1 MIAPHEPTTM
11 DGSAFAAKGKL
22 RTLLGDG
29 FWDDIRG
36 KKVLDFGCGEGG
48 EAVEMAQAGAE
59 HVIGLDIQPALLE
72 KARARAEK
80 AGVADRCRFVTTADQ
95 PADVVTSFDAF
106 EHFDQPEKILLA
118 MHALLKPGGK
128 LIASFGPTWY
138 HPLGGHLVSVF
149 PWAHLVFSEDALI
162 AWRADFKDDGAT
174 KLREV
179 AGGLNQM
186 TIGRFERM
194 VRKSPFEIELL
205 EEVPIRK
212 LKVLHSKLS
221 REWTTAIVR
230 ARLRK
235 A

>member
-1 MIAPHEPTTM
+1 M

-36 KKVLDFGCGEGG
+36 KVVLDFGCGEGA

-59 HVIGLDIQPALLE
+59 HVTGLDIQPALLE

-80 AGVADRCRFVTTADQ
+80 AGVADRCRFMTTADQ
-95 PADVVTSFDAF
+95 PVDVVTSFDAF
-106 EHFDQPEKILLA
+106 EHFDQPEKILLI
-118 MHALLKPGGK
+118 MHGLLKPGGK

-174 KLREV
+174 KLHEV

-194 VRKSPFEIELL
+194 VRESPFEIELL
-205 EEVPIRK
+205 EEVPIRR
-212 LKVLHSKLS
+212 LKALHSKLS

-230 ARLRK
+230 VRLRK